1 MTAIQLTKIASYLYH
16 NYPSNPL
23 RFTIYK
29 ATEHRHPVDDINYAF
44 SDAER
49 KEIES
54 IEQEINKLKNN
65 RRR

>member
-16 NYPSNPL
+16 NYPDNTL

-29 ATEHRHPVDDINYAF
+29 ATENRHPVDDINYPF

-54 IEQEINKLKNN
+54 IEEEISKLKNN

>member
-1 MTAIQLTKIASYLYH
+1 MTAIELTKIASYLYR
-16 NYPSNPL
+16 NYPDNPL

-29 ATEHRHPVDDINYAF
+29 ATEHKHPVDDINYPF

-49 KEIES
+49 KEIGS
-54 IEQEINKLKNN
+54 IEQEINKLKNK